1 MLIQTSQ
8 ATLKLHKDRLKDILT
23 HLEETFPPQPIHP
36 KMTSEEIMY
45 NAGQA
50 SVVKYFK
57 TLTET
62 EEELCV

>member
-1 MLIQTSQ
+1 MQTSLS
-8 ATLKLHKDRLKDILT
+8 TLKLHKDRLLDLLN
-23 HLEETFPPQPIHP
+23 HLEETFPPQSIHP

-57 TLTET
+57 TLTEDN
-62 EEELCV
+62 